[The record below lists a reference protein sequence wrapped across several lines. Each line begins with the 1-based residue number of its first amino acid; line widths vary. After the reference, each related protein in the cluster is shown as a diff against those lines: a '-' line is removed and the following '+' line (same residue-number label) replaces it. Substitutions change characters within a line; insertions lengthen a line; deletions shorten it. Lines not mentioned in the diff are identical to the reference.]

1 MIEQNKTRQEHEKD
15 RIYVRTHNLNG
26 VPNSASVYV

>member
-1 MIEQNKTRQEHEKD
+1 MIEQDEARQEHKKV
-15 RIYVRTHNLNG
+15 YVCVRTHNLNG